1 MRAGARAALA
11 AVLFLG
17 FAGFAQGN
25 DGKAHGAAAAG
36 AASALPFTF
45 GGPFDLLDHTGRR
58 RTDRDF
64 RGRFLLIY
72 FGYSICPDIC
82 PVNLAVMAEALDRLG
97 DRAERVQPL
106 FVTVDPGRDTAARLA
121 EFVPRIHPRLIGLTG
136 SEARIASIAKAYR
149 VTRFKVPRP
158 DEGADGYLVGHGP
171 LTYLMGP
178 DGQFVTFFR
187 HDGSAEAMA
196 KALRK
201 YLDGAVNGGS

>member
-11 AVLFLG
+11 AALLLG
-17 FAGFAQGN
+17 LAGFAQGN
-25 DGKAHGAAAAG
+25 DGKAHGDGPAA
-36 AASALPFTF
+36 ALPFTF
-45 GGPFDLLDHTGRR
+45 GGPFDLVDHTGQR

-72 FGYSICPDIC
+72 FGYTICPDIC
-82 PVNLAVMAEALDRLG
+82 PVNLEIMAEALERLG
-97 DRAERVQPL
+97 DRAGRLQPL
-106 FVTVDPGRDTAARLA
+106 FITVDPGRDTAARLA
-121 EFVPRIHPRLIGLTG
+121 EFVPRVHPRLIGLTG

-158 DEGADGYLVGHGP
+158 EEGADGYLVGHGP

-178 DGQFVTFFR
+178 DGQFVTFFH

-201 YLDGAVNGGS
+201 YLDGASNCGS

>member
-11 AVLFLG
+11 AALLLG
-17 FAGFAQGN
+17 LAGFAQGN
-25 DGKAHGAAAAG
+25 DGKAHSDGAAV
-36 AASALPFTF
+36 ALPFTF
-45 GGPFDLLDHTGRR
+45 GGPFDLLDHTGQR

-64 RGRFLLIY
+64 RGRFLLVF
-72 FGYSICPDIC
+72 FGYTACPDIC
-82 PVNLAVMAEALDRLG
+82 PVNLDIMAEALESLG

-121 EFVPRIHPRLIGLTG
+121 EFVPRFHPRLIGLTG
-136 SEARIASIAKAYR
+136 SEAQIASIAKAYR

-196 KALRK
+196 KTLRK
-201 YLDGAVNGGS
+201 YLDRAGSGGS